1 MNDISWHNSGQNLI
15 DEILETNV
23 PAGKICIWPLGQCGF
38 ILKTTET
45 VIGID
50 LVLSPMYSADGMLQ
64 SQFLPPFK
72 PDTGLNLSWMLVSHN
87 HSDHLDVPTI
97 EGLLRANENL
107 HVIIPAAVKGEV
119 SFSDERVSYVKQ
131 DQPVVIPGGSVTGI
145 ATAHDVYRYDAE
157 GSSYSQGYIIRQQDG
172 ILFHSGDALADET
185 LLRNVGKFHPGI
197 VFLPINGRDEIREK
211 QGIVGNMSME
221 EAVAFAEQLSPKVF
235 IPMHYDLFA
244 NNGFDVET
252 CRTHAEKTIPQIE
265 TIVPLLGKKITIRL

>member
-15 DEILETNV
+15 DEILETDVSGNTV
-23 PAGKICIWPLGQCGF
+23 CIWPLGQCGF
-38 ILKTTET
+38 ILKTAET

-50 LVLSPMYSADGMLQ
+50 LVLSPMYSSGGILQ
-64 SQFLPPFK
+64 SLFLPPFK
-72 PDTGLNLSWMLVSHN
+72 PDTELHLSWLLVSHN

-97 EGLLRANENL
+97 EGLLRANKDL
-107 HVIIPAAVKGEV
+107 HVIIPAAVKNEV
-119 SFSDERVSYVKQ
+119 SFSGKRVSYVKQ
-131 DQPVVIPGGSVTGI
+131 DQPVPIPGGSVTGI

-157 GSSYSQGYIIRQQDG
+157 GSSYSQGYVIRQKG
-172 ILFHSGDALADET
+172 MTMFHSGDALADQE
-185 LLRNVGKFHPGI
+185 LLRNVGKFHPDV

-221 EAVAFAEQLSPKVF
+221 EAVLFAKQLSPRVF

-252 CRTHAEKTIPQIE
+252 CRIHAEKIMPQVK
-265 TIVPLLGKKITIRL
+265 TIVPLLGKKITIQL